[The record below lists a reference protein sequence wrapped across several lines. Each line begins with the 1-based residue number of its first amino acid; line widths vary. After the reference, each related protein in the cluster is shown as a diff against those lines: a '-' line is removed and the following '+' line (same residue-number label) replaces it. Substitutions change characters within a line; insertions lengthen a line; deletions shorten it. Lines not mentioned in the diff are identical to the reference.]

1 MNRTAKRRTFFYYLK
16 NDWDLY
22 VMILPAIVLFFI
34 FKYIPMYGVTIAFKK
49 YDLVKGIFASD
60 WVGFKYFVQFFN
72 DPYFFRIV
80 KNTLMINVYSLIF
93 VFPAPIVLAL
103 LLNELKSE
111 RLKRIAQSF
120 SYLPHFISTVVVV
133 GILMKL
139 AATDGVINA
148 LLGSLGLP
156 EQSFFG
162 DARWFRTLYISSDI
176 WQGVGWGSILYLAA
190 LTGVPLDRYEAA
202 VIDGANRWQQMKHI
216 TLPGIMPTIV
226 ILFILNMGHMLEVGF
241 EKVYLM
247 YNPAIYDTADVIST
261 YVYRRGIQGLDFGYA
276 AAIGLFDSVVAFI
289 LLVTV
294 NQMSKKLGQE
304 SLW

>member
-93 VFPAPIVLAL
+93 VFPAPAVLAL